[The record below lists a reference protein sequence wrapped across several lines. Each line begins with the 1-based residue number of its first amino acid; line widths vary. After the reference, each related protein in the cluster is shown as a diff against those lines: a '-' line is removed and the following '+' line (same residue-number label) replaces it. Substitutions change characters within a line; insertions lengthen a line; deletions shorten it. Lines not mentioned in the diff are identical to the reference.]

1 MIKTKIIFK
10 NTVLFFVMI
19 LFAGINFACH
29 AQDKSKDESQ
39 KPMDYQARI
48 YTGAEQS
55 DKYLPLLK
63 DRKVGILTNQTGII
77 YKRTGGATETTR
89 GNETIKLHPTVRIEQ
104 QLLIDFLIE
113 KNIDIQKIYAPEHGF
128 RGTADAGELIKDG
141 KDTKTGLPIIS
152 LYGNNKK
159 PTKEQL
165 AGIDLMLFDL
175 QDVGARFYT
184 YISSLHYLMEAC
196 AENNIPVIVLDR
208 PNPKG
213 STVDGPVLEMQ
224 HKSFVGMHPVP
235 VLHGMTIGEYAQMIN
250 GEKWLKDGIQAD
262 LTVIPV
268 ENYTKNMHYSL
279 PVKPSPNLPNDL
291 AINLYVSLCFFEGTN
306 VSVGRGTEKQFQIY
320 GSPYLPKEIY
330 SVEVQTPPLDNCGTV
345 RPPKLYREL
354 SRDEVKDYDIE
365 TLEKETRFSFVPKPN
380 LGAKDPMHNGKTC
393 YGRDLSNHVFIGGF
407 SLQWLL
413 EAYQNTADKSK
424 FFNNFFVK
432 LAGTSKLQQQI
443 EAGMS
448 ENEIRATWQN
458 DLKDFKETR
467 RKYLL
472 YAD

>member
-89 GNETIKLHPTVRIEQ
+89 GNETIKLHPTVRIEE

-165 AGIDLMLFDL
+165 AGIDVMLFDL

-208 PNPKG
+208 TNPKG

-320 GSPYLPKEIY
+320 GSPFL
-330 SVEVQTPPLDNCGTV
+330 QNMD
-345 RPPKLYREL
+345 
-354 SRDEVKDYDIE
+354 
-365 TLEKETRFSFVPKPN
+365 FSFVPKPN
-380 LGAKDPMHNGKTC
+380 LGAKAPMHNGKKC
-393 YGRDLSNHVFIGGF
+393 YGEDLSNHQFIDGF

-413 EAYQNTADKSK
+413 KAYQHSSNKTK